1 MTHTYNITG
10 MTCGACVA
18 KVKSQLLKAG
28 DISTAD
34 VQLQSPQATITMQN
48 HIGTSTL
55 QNFISKAGSYK
66 ITDADVNMQHTMAA
80 DATEKKSYFPIALIF
95 GYITIATL
103 LIQFTQGIFDWMQWM
118 RHFMAGFFLVFSFF
132 KLMNLKGF
140 AEGYSTY
147 DVVAKKWY
155 AWGFIYPFIELALG
169 IAFLT
174 GFNPLVTNLVTFIVM
189 AVSSI
194 GVVQSVLNKRTI
206 ECACLGTIFKLPL
219 GKVTLFE
226 DFLMIIMSGLML
238 WHLL

>member
-1 MTHTYNITG
+1 MTHTYNISG

-18 KVKSQLLKAG
+18 KVKSELLKVG
-28 DISTAD
+28 EILSAD
-34 VQLQSPQATITMQN
+34 VQMPSPQATITMQK
-48 HIGTSTL
+48 HIDTEAL
-55 QNFISKAGSYK
+55 QNFVSKAGPYK
-66 ITDADVNMQHTMAA
+66 ITDADTEMVHNMDVAA
-80 DATEKKSYFPIALIF
+80 EEQNSYFPIALIF
-95 GYITIATL
+95 GYIIIVTL
-103 LIQFTQGIFDWMQWM
+103 LIQFSQNGFDWMQWM

-147 DVVAKKWY
+147 DVVAKHWY
-155 AWGFIYPFIELALG
+155 AWGFIYPFFELGLG

-174 GFNPLVTNLVTFIVM
+174 GLNPLVTNLVTLTVM

-206 ECACLGTIFKLPL
+206 QCACLGTIFKLPL

-226 DFLMIIMSGLML
+226 DFLMIVMSGLML
-238 WHLL
+238 FHLL

>member
-18 KVKSQLLKAG
+18 KVKSELLKAG
-28 DISTAD
+28 DILNAE
-34 VQLQSPQATITMQN
+34 VQLQSPQATINMQK
-48 HIGTSTL
+48 HIGTTAL
-55 QNFISKAGSYK
+55 QNFVSKAGPYK
-66 ITDADVNMQHTMAA
+66 ITEADTAMGHHTDVAAA
-80 DATEKKSYFPIALIF
+80 DHNSYFPITLIF
-95 GYITIATL
+95 GYITIVTL
-103 LIQFTQGIFDWMQWM
+103 VIQFSQSTFNWMQWM
-118 RHFMAGFFLVFSFF
+118 QHFMAGFFLVFSFF

-147 DVVAKKWY
+147 DVVASKWY
-155 AWGFIYPFIELALG
+155 AWGFVYPFIELALG

-174 GFNPLVTNLVTFIVM
+174 GFNPFATNLVTLIVM
-189 AVSSI
+189 AVTSI

-206 ECACLGTIFKLPL
+206 QCACLGTIFKLPL